1 MECKGPAGPQCQSA
15 TFPDIALCRLWT
27 GNLTASLPDM
37 ANAIPIPA
45 WVLAAIL
52 FSEFFG
58 YLLHRLLHSG
68 RIPFLSVNHM
78 KHHLVLYGPQQ
89 KQRPSRKYLDATTG
103 RAALGNIGLEWILP
117 ACTLLA
123 PMGSL
128 FWFFGIR
135 AAYQLLFFGIVLAWN
150 VWVFSYLH
158 DRMHI
163 KDFWMERAPLLKHWF
178 CRARRL
184 HDIHHRV
191 LNDRGLMDTNF
202 GIGFAFFDWL
212 FGTLQPVQPPFN
224 HAGFEVAK
232 QKFAFVSRSHD
243 DVRPWEQEPVSRS

>member
-1 MECKGPAGPQCQSA
+1 
-15 TFPDIALCRLWT
+15 
-27 GNLTASLPDM
+27 M
-37 ANAIPIPA
+37 ANAIAIPA

-68 RIPFLSVNHM
+68 WIPFLSVNHM

-89 KQRPSRKYLDATTG
+89 RQRPGRKYLDATTG

-117 ACTLLA
+117 AGILLVL
-123 PMGSL
+123 MGSL
-128 FWFFGIR
+128 FWLLSIR
-135 AAYQLLFFGIVLAWN
+135 AAYQFLFFGTVLAWN

-163 KDFWMERAPLLKHWF
+163 KDFWMERVPLVKHWF
-178 CRARRL
+178 CWARQL

-191 LNDRGLMDTNF
+191 LNDRGLMDANF

-212 FGTLQPVQPPFN
+212 FGTLKPVQPPFN
-224 HAGFEVAK
+224 HTGFEVAK
-232 QKFAFVSRSHD
+232 QRFAFVSRSHEEAESASFRD
-243 DVRPWEQEPVSRS
+243 AKERAKKAFKTRQQWSIQNKT

>member
-1 MECKGPAGPQCQSA
+1 
-15 TFPDIALCRLWT
+15 
-27 GNLTASLPDM
+27 M
-37 ANAIPIPA
+37 ANAIAIAA

-52 FSEFFG
+52 FSEFVG

-68 RIPFLSVNHM
+68 WILFLSVNHM
-78 KHHLVLYGPQQ
+78 KHHLVLYAPQQ
-89 KQRPSRKYLDATTG
+89 KQRPSGKYLDATTG

-117 ACTLLA
+117 AGILLVLV
-123 PMGSL
+123 GGL
-128 FWFFGIR
+128 FCFLSVR
-135 AAYQLLFFGIVLAWN
+135 ATHQFLFFGIVLVWT
-150 VWVFSYLH
+150 VWVFSYLN

-163 KDFWMERAPLLKHWF
+163 KGFWMERAPLLNHWF
-178 CRARRL
+178 CWARRL

-224 HAGFEVAK
+224 QGPRNGEAEVCFRHS
-232 QKFAFVSRSHD
+232 Q
-243 DVRPWEQEPVSRS
+243 PE